1 MSGGHNS
8 HHENY
13 QCPMETRKKSLIHSI
28 QKYKRTK
35 DILILTLIFKWAFC
49 SMVLWFKMPFLC
61 VFDLCG
67 LDCEHCAHWTAL
79 STILFV
85 FFFILIFYFFSL
97 AKISFHNKNEWK
109 TARRINSPVMSP
121 NNTKPKVLSLYASC
135 QLCFT

>member
-13 QCPMETRKKSLIHSI
+13 QCPMETKKKSYPFHSKI
-28 QKYKRTK
+28 QTHKRYSDSYF
-35 DILILTLIFKWAFC
+35 DIQM
-49 SMVLWFKMPFLC
+49 S
-61 VFDLCG
+61 
-67 LDCEHCAHWTAL
+67 
-79 STILFV
+79 ILFDGIV
-85 FFFILIFYFFSL
+85 VQNAIFMCVWFVWTWLRTLCSLNSTLDHPLCILFHSNLLFFSL

-109 TARRINSPVMSP
+109 TAWRINSPVMSP